1 MTHLALT
8 QPAARSLWQKLEDY
22 LFGPTDLPWSQGA
35 GGTDDPLLNDPK
47 VAPDLPPP
55 PPSTPSWLQAFNN
68 SLTHAT
74 ALFIRDYVEPLH
86 ADDPSTGFAVRAI
99 DAALPDANFP
109 GLRTIAD
116 MPAETRNRIAMLRC
130 LKAAGAKEQLEFD
143 KFYGLNIVAAD
154 SLVEGFLVRTLVASD
169 GMRLN
174 VTFRFSGEYV
184 TLKTPAA
191 PDVIATPTPA
201 AAEKKPTA
209 EVVAAEP
216 ELVPPPVIMDDI
228 VPEAPREY
236 SATPLRATRPQPEY
250 SSTPLRAAL
259 GKEQRPIFY
268 VTVLEPGSDRR
279 IPIYADAFPVSIGCD
294 PKGKTDIVVHPHRLS
309 PAGEASFVSAQHLEL
324 VEYDAATRIVFV
336 KNLGKNGSYFAG
348 AALPERFTLSPS
360 SKKTLLLGGPEGEG
374 VAQVRIEAA

>member
-22 LFGPTDLPWSQGA
+22 LFGPTDLPWPQGE
-35 GGTDDPLLNDPK
+35 GGTDPNGPNGD
-47 VAPDLPPP
+47 PDLPPP
-55 PPSTPSWLQAFNN
+55 PPPTPSWLQAFNN

-86 ADDPSTGFAVRAI
+86 ADDPNTGFAVRAI

-116 MPAETRNRIAMLRC
+116 MPAETRNRIAQLRC
-130 LKAAGAKEQLEFD
+130 LKAEGAKQQLEFD

-184 TLKTPAA
+184 TLKKPQATE
-191 PDVIATPTPA
+191 VIAAPTPA
-201 AAEKKPTA
+201 PVEKMPTPEDEA
-209 EVVAAEP
+209 VVPEVVQP
-216 ELVPPPVIMDDI
+216 LPVIMNDI
-228 VPEAPREY
+228 VLEAPRKS
-236 SATPLRATRPQPEY
+236 SATPLRAVRHQSEY
-250 SSTPLRAAL
+250 SSTPLRVSL
-259 GKEQRPIFY
+259 SKEQHPIFY
-268 VTVLEPGSDRR
+268 VTVLESGSDRR
-279 IPIYADAFPVSIGCD
+279 IAIYADAFPVSIGCD
-294 PKGKTDIVVHPHRLS
+294 PKGKTDIEVHPHRLS
-309 PAGEASFVSAQHLEL
+309 PSGEASFVSAQHLEL

-348 AALPERFTLSPS
+348 AALPDRFTLSPS
-360 SKKTLLLGGPEGEG
+360 SQKTLFLGGPEGEG